1 MIADPLPNRHPWIT
15 RGHFRD
21 IDAQA
26 AQYHGYEQQYQ
37 QLSRGPFEGRFSS
50 FNFGD
55 DLVINLETANRELAA
70 SAATPPGRYGACFL
84 TDNSPP
90 CALNATSFSQDHL
103 VLSPEKRCV
112 EGRMAEG
119 VTMYCMDLS
128 RSLFPDDSNNVRS
141 VGVLADPV
149 GLRQLRGLVQTGL
162 ATFTTLESP
171 ADYPAAVCGFKSSIA
186 DLLWQLAARTTD
198 HERTQ
203 RYSNTRAI
211 QIFRR
216 AREYIHHGLA
226 DGISIVTL
234 CRHSGVSRRSLES
247 IFQSVVGMG
256 PGSYVRTLQLNR
268 IRRDL
273 MSQGSEKVSI
283 GVIAARHG
291 IWHWSRFS
299 RYYRSLF
306 GELPSQTRAMTPA
319 IPAPRMRRGT
329 RQRRAVGAS

>member
-1 MIADPLPNRHPWIT
+1 MVAAPLSNRPAWIT
-15 RGHFRD
+15 EGHFHD

-84 TDNSPP
+84 TETSPP
-90 CALNATSFSQDHL
+90 CALNATDFSQDHV
-103 VLSPEKRCV
+103 VLSPENRCV
-112 EGRMAEG
+112 EGRMSEG

-128 RSLFPDDSNNVRS
+128 RSLFPDDGSNVRS
-141 VGVLADPV
+141 LGVLSDPFRS
-149 GLRQLRGLVQTGL
+149 RQLRELVRTGL
-162 ATFTTLESP
+162 ANFTTLESP
-171 ADYPAAVCGFKSSIA
+171 ADYPAAVCGFKSSLA
-186 DLLWQLAARTTD
+186 DLLWQMASRTEDET
-198 HERTQ
+198 RMR

-216 AREYIHHGLA
+216 AREYIHHRLA

-256 PGSYVRTLQLNR
+256 PGSYVRALQLNR

-273 MSQGSEKVSI
+273 MSEGSDTVSI

-299 RYYRSLF
+299 RYYRVLF
-306 GELPSQTRAMTPA
+306 GELPSQTRV
-319 IPAPRMRRGT
+319 RRE
-329 RQRRAVGAS
+329 RHVA